1 MSNKLVTKL
10 ELLLSNSYALTIKTQ
25 NYHWNVVGPNF
36 VALHQLFGDQ
46 YQELFTAI
54 DEIAE
59 RIRSFGVLVDA
70 DLLYFGQN
78 SQITAPKKSNN
89 AEKMVA
95 DLATGHQT
103 IIDSLLEAI
112 KIAQDSKDEG
122 TADLFIRR
130 IQVHQKALWML
141 KSINQ

>member
-25 NYHWNVVGPNF
+25 NYHWNVVGSNF

>member
-1 MSNKLVTKL
+1 MSNKLVAKL

-25 NYHWNVVGPNF
+25 NYHWNVVGSNF

-59 RIRSFGVLVDA
+59 RIRSFGVLVEA
-70 DLLYFGQN
+70 DLLYFSQN
-78 SQITAPKKSNN
+78 SKITAPKKSNN
-89 AEKMVA
+89 AEKMVS

-141 KSINQ
+141 QSINQ

>member
-25 NYHWNVVGPNF
+25 NYHWNVVGSNF

-59 RIRSFGVLVDA
+59 RIRSFGVLVEA
-70 DLLYFGQN
+70 DLLYFSQN
-78 SQITAPKKSNN
+78 SQITVPKKSNN
-89 AEKMVA
+89 AEKMVS

-112 KIAQDSKDEG
+112 KIAQDNKDEG

-141 KSINQ
+141 Q

>member
-25 NYHWNVVGPNF
+25 NYHWNVVGSNF

-59 RIRSFGVLVDA
+59 RIRSFGVLVEA
-70 DLLYFGQN
+70 DLLYFSQN
-78 SQITAPKKSNN
+78 SKITAPKKSNN
-89 AEKMVA
+89 AEKMVS

>member
-25 NYHWNVVGPNF
+25 NYHWNVVGSNF

-59 RIRSFGVLVDA
+59 RIRSFGVLVEA
-70 DLLYFGQN
+70 DLLYFSQN
-78 SQITAPKKSNN
+78 SKITAPKKSNN
-89 AEKMVA
+89 AEKMVS

-141 KSINQ
+141 QSINQ

>member
-25 NYHWNVVGPNF
+25 NYHWNVVGSNF

-59 RIRSFGVLVDA
+59 RIRSFGVLVEA
-70 DLLYFGQN
+70 DLLYFSQN
-78 SQITAPKKSNN
+78 SKITAPKKSNN
-89 AEKMVA
+89 AEKMVS

-112 KIAQDSKDEG
+112 KIAQDNKDEG

-141 KSINQ
+141 QSINQ

>member
-25 NYHWNVVGPNF
+25 NYHWNVVGSNF

-59 RIRSFGVLVDA
+59 RIRSFGVLVEA
-70 DLLYFGQN
+70 DLLYFSQN
-78 SQITAPKKSNN
+78 SQITVPKKSNN
-89 AEKMVA
+89 AEKMVS

-112 KIAQDSKDEG
+112 KIAQDNKDEG

-141 KSINQ
+141 QSINQ

>member
-1 MSNKLVTKL
+1 MSNKLVAKL

-25 NYHWNVVGPNF
+25 NYHWNVVGSNF

-59 RIRSFGVLVDA
+59 RIRSFGVLVEA
-70 DLLYFGQN
+70 DLLYFSQN
-78 SQITAPKKSNN
+78 NQIIAPKKNNN

-95 DLATGHQT
+95 DLATGHKI

-112 KIAQDSKDEG
+112 KIAQDIKDEG

-141 KSINQ
+141 QSINQ

>member
-1 MSNKLVTKL
+1 MSNKLVAKL

-25 NYHWNVVGPNF
+25 NYHWNVVGSNF
-36 VALHQLFGDQ
+36 VALHQLFGEQ

-59 RIRSFGVLVDA
+59 RIRSFGVLVEA

-78 SQITAPKKSNN
+78 SQITAPKKNSN
-89 AEKMVA
+89 AEKMVS
-95 DLATGHQT
+95 DLVKGHQV
-103 IIDSLLEAI
+103 IIDDLLDSI
-112 KIAQDSKDEG
+112 KLAQENKDEG

-141 KSINQ
+141 QSINQ

>member
-1 MSNKLVTKL
+1 MV
-10 ELLLSNSYALTIKTQ
+10 E
-25 NYHWNVVGPNF
+25 
-36 VALHQLFGDQ
+36 
-46 YQELFTAI
+46 
-54 DEIAE
+54 
-59 RIRSFGVLVDA
+59 A
-70 DLLYFGQN
+70 DLLYFSQN
-78 SQITAPKKSNN
+78 SQITEPKKNNN

-95 DLATGHQT
+95 DLATGHKI

-141 KSINQ
+141 QSINQ

>member
-25 NYHWNVVGPNF
+25 NYHWNVVGSNF

-59 RIRSFGVLVDA
+59 RIRSFGVLVEA
-70 DLLYFGQN
+70 DLLYFSQN

-112 KIAQDSKDEG
+112 KVAQDDKDEG

-141 KSINQ
+141 QSINQ

>member
-1 MSNKLVTKL
+1 MSNKLIAKL

-25 NYHWNVVGPNF
+25 NYHWNVVGSNF

-59 RIRSFGVLVDA
+59 RIRSFGILVEA
-70 DLLYFGQN
+70 DFLYFSQN

-89 AEKMVA
+89 AEQMVA
-95 DLATGHQT
+95 DLAKGNQ
-103 IIDSLLEAI
+103 IIIENLLEAI
-112 KIAQDSKDEG
+112 KVAQDNKDEG

-141 KSINQ
+141 QSINQ